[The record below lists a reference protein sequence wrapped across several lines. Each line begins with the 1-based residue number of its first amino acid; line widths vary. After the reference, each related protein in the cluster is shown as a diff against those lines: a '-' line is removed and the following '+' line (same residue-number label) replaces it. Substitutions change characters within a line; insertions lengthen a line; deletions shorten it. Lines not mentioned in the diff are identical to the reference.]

1 MCVIVDFKSI
11 NVNFY
16 QILVH
21 ITVIFRNLIFVC
33 ITIKDKLIKHLYNSH
48 SVTEITD
55 CTRRSFRNGRYGFRW
70 KAIDLKTRFG
80 Y

>member
-1 MCVIVDFKSI
+1 MCVIVLI

-21 ITVIFRNLIFVC
+21 VTVIFRDLIFVC

-48 SVTEITD
+48 LQKLTIAHGEGSVMEML
-55 CTRRSFRNGRYGFRW
+55 S
-70 KAIDLKTRFG
+70 
-80 Y
+80 